1 MSRPAKL
8 NCLSLPHHLLARLE
22 ENELLRSQLLH
33 LQNCLHE
40 QHLLIDSA
48 RAQQH
53 MQLDK
58 ISSPLKMRLSSLGP
72 REEGLRS
79 LLTNCVL
86 DIESLSIVPAKV
98 SPHSQQ
104 EVPEER
110 PFHWMIE
117 QSSLKLEEA
126 DSLI

>member
-22 ENELLRSQLLH
+22 ENEVLRSQVLQ
-33 LQNCLHE
+33 LQNCLQE

-48 RAQQH
+48 KSQQD
-53 MQLDK
+53 MQLNR

-98 SPHSQQ
+98 SPHSHLQG
-104 EVPEER
+104 VSEER

-117 QSSLKLEEA
+117 QSSLKLE
-126 DSLI
+126 